1 METNVKTPKMTSFQF
16 ITKDGRM
23 HGNTAIQDIVHT
35 ADSSILTASDG
46 TVYIVDKYA
55 YDTIEIEIPQGE
67 VEMSTKEYY
76 EHRLKMFQPNVW
88 MEAWSQSN
96 STGDEVVD
104 LAKKHAAYATRELD
118 IHYMFNRNEV
128 IR

>member
-1 METNVKTPKMTSFQF
+1 MGTNVKTLKMTKFEF
-16 ITKDGRM
+16 VTKDGRM
-23 HGNTAIQDIVHT
+23 HGNTAIQSIIHT
-35 ADSSILTASDG
+35 TDSSILKASDG
-46 TVYIVDKYA
+46 TIYIVDKYA
-55 YDTIEIEIPQGE
+55 YDIVEMEIHQEE

-76 EHRLKMFQPNVW
+76 ESELKAFQPNVW
-88 MEAWSQSN
+88 IEAWSQSN

-118 IHYMFNRNEV
+118 TYYLFNKNEV